1 MSLKSIRDNYSKLLE
16 ALNESGVKF
25 DASQKSALDG
35 FIMALEST
43 ASEQRKQAATMA
55 KRMTESKLEREYKQ
69 VFESIVKHMQQHYE
83 LAGKIQDKV
92 TMLKESKKIS
102 EKVESY
108 LDLYAESVCP
118 KKVVVDYAKM
128 KKLEQINESLRD
140 VLLANDD
147 AVIEKKAQLDES
159 FKREK
164 GKLETEVA
172 KMQVKLNESMEKTQ
186 QLKKKLNQYKALELL
201 ESKTK
206 DLPSFEANKIKKHFA
221 TASAP
226 EIEKNFK
233 RVLESVKKDA
243 KEAAKE
249 VETTLESEVNKIV
262 NEQEE
267 FDESRAYPDL
277 SKDRNSAT
285 SAIERHSAELTDFAN
300 KKPKPT
306 QKDLV
311 EFVKVKIFDEEG
323 LDTRWTREFL
333 KKLGNEGG
341 VSRIIGFDSALQYVY
356 NAYLK
361 GKGVGM
367 DAGKN
372 PWKNKN
378 ADNTNVSET
387 DPIEEDFETTETIM
401 YNEDGEIELG
411 EEDQINESTM
421 RHWCNMSLE
430 VR

>member
-43 ASEQRKQAATMA
+43 TSEQRKKAASMA
-55 KRMTESKLEREYKQ
+55 KKMVESKMEREYKR
-69 VFESIVKHMQQHYE
+69 VFESVIKHMQEHYE

-102 EKVESY
+102 KKVENY

-147 AVIEKKAQLDES
+147 AVIEKKEQLDES
-159 FKREK
+159 FKK
-164 GKLETEVA
+164 QKSKLETEVA
-172 KMQVKLNESMEKTQ
+172 KMQVKLNESMERAQ

-206 DLPSFEANKIKKHFA
+206 DLPSFEANKIKRHFA

-243 KEAAKE
+243 KEAAEE

-262 NEQEE
+262 NEEE
-267 FDESRAYPDL
+267 QLDEVRRYPDL
-277 SKDRNSAT
+277 SKDKKSAT
-285 SAIERHSAELTDFAN
+285 AAIEKHSGELTDFTN
-300 KKPKPT
+300 QTPKPT
-306 QKDLV
+306 KDQLV
-311 EFVKVKIFDEEG
+311 DFVANIFKEEG
-323 LDTRWTREFL
+323 LDTPWTREFIL
-333 KKLGNEGG
+333 KLQHYT
-341 VSRIIGFDSALQYVY
+341 RGFDDALQYVY

-367 DAGKN
+367 DAGIHEEE
-372 PWKNKN
+372 P
-378 ADNTNVSET
+378 V
-387 DPIEEDFETTETIM
+387 EEDFETTETIT
-401 YNEDGEIELG
+401 YNEDGDIELG
-411 EEDQINESTM
+411 EDDVIDESTM
-421 RHWCNMSLE
+421 KQWCNMSLE

>member
-55 KRMTESKLEREYKQ
+55 KQMTESKLEKEYKQ
-69 VFESIVKHMQQHYE
+69 VFESVIKHMQEHYE

-102 EKVESY
+102 EKVENY

-206 DLPSFEANKIKKHFA
+206 DLPSFEANKIKRHFA
-221 TASAP
+221 EATAP

-233 RVLESVKKDA
+233 KVLESVKKDVKKAA
-243 KEAAKE
+243 KEA
-249 VETTLESEVNKIV
+249 ETTLESEVNKIV
-262 NEQEE
+262 NEEE
-267 FDESRAYPDL
+267 QLDEVRRYPDL
-277 SKDRNSAT
+277 SKDKASAT
-285 SAIERHSAELTDFAN
+285 AAILKHTGELTDFAN
-300 KKPKPT
+300 QDPKPT
-306 QKDLV
+306 KDELV
-311 EFVKVKIFDEEG
+311 SFVANIFKEES
-323 LDTRWTREFL
+323 LDTPWTREFL
-333 KKLGNEGG
+333 LKLQHYTH
-341 VSRIIGFDSALQYVY
+341 GFDDALQYVY

-361 GKGVGM
+361 GKGLGM
-367 DAGKN
+367 SAGIHEEE
-372 PWKNKN
+372 P
-378 ADNTNVSET
+378 A
-387 DPIEEDFETTETIM
+387 EEDFETTETIV
-401 YNEDGEIELG
+401 YNEDGDIELG
-411 EEDQINESTM
+411 EEDVINESTM
-421 RHWCNMSLE
+421 KRWCNMSLE

>member
-55 KRMTESKLEREYKQ
+55 KRMTESKLEKEYKQ
-69 VFESIVKHMQQHYE
+69 VFESVIKHMQQHYE
-83 LAGKIQDKV
+83 IAGKIQDKV

-102 EKVESY
+102 DKVENY

-206 DLPSFEANKIKKHFA
+206 DLPSFEANKIKRHFA
-221 TASAP
+221 EASAP

-233 RVLESVKKDA
+233 KVLESVKKDVKKAA
-243 KEAAKE
+243 KEA
-249 VETTLESEVNKIV
+249 ETTLESEVNKIV
-262 NEQEE
+262 NEEE
-267 FDESRAYPDL
+267 HLDEVKRYPDL
-277 SKDRNSAT
+277 SKDKKSAT
-285 SAIERHSAELTDFAN
+285 AAIEKHSGEITDFAN
-300 KKPKPT
+300 QNPKPT
-306 QKDLV
+306 KDELV
-311 EFVKVKIFDEEG
+311 SFVANIFKEES
-323 LDTRWTREFL
+323 LDTPWTREFIL
-333 KKLGNEGG
+333 KLQHYT
-341 VSRIIGFDSALQYVY
+341 RGFDDALQYVY

-367 DAGKN
+367 DAGLHEEE
-372 PWKNKN
+372 P
-378 ADNTNVSET
+378 A
-387 DPIEEDFETTETIM
+387 EEDFETTETIV
-401 YNEDGEIELG
+401 YNEDGDIELG
-411 EEDQINESTM
+411 EEDVINESTM
-421 RHWCNMSLE
+421 RKWCNMSLE